1 MARPVTCSLASLL
14 MLLSLGGCAQ
24 NRTHELAPPPGGAQV
39 HFSIKVPPDLAANPM
54 RVMYRSAK
62 CPATRSGADW
72 TTYEEDGRHAFEVQ
86 PQRQGSSDLYV
97 ADLALDGGGACQWRL
112 SNVTFGVRYANTA
125 RFGADVKPGG
135 GGGVIVIFDDNLPQ
149 RRSMYSPQKIGGDLM
164 IQQDFYPWVSE
175 SFLGG
180 HERLARLFSGKDL
193 FMAYEAK
200 HARQVTFE
208 PILHSDYVVYSEGP
222 KVKREGN
229 YTRFTYPDGSVVAD
243 GDSKPDF
250 RKLEAIRQGR
260 QP

>member
-14 MLLSLGGCAQ
+14 MLLSLGGCTQ

-72 TTYEEDGRHAFEVQ
+72 TTYEEDGRHAIEVQ

-135 GGGVIVIFDDNLPQ
+135 GGGGNSDFRRQPSTAALNVFAAENRRGFDDPAGFLP
-149 RRSMYSPQKIGGDLM
+149 
-164 IQQDFYPWVSE
+164 
-175 SFLGG
+175 LG
-180 HERLARLFSGKDL
+180 
-193 FMAYEAK
+193 
-200 HARQVTFE
+200 
-208 PILHSDYVVYSEGP
+208 
-222 KVKREGN
+222 
-229 YTRFTYPDGSVVAD
+229 
-243 GDSKPDF
+243 
-250 RKLEAIRQGR
+250 
-260 QP
+260 

>member
-1 MARPVTCSLASLL
+1 MARPITCSLASLL

-72 TTYEEDGRHAFEVQ
+72 TTYEEDGRHAIEVL
-86 PQRQGSSDLYV
+86 PQRQGNSDLYV
-97 ADLALDGGGACQWRL
+97 ADLAVDGGGACQWQL
-112 SNVTFGVRYANTA
+112 SNVTFGVHYANTA
-125 RFGADVKPGG
+125 RFGTNVEPAG
-135 GGGVIVIFDDNLPQ
+135 GGGVIVIFDNNLAQ
-149 RRSMYSPQKIGGDLM
+149 QRSMYPPEKVEGDLM
-164 IQQDFYPWVSE
+164 IKKDYYPWVNE
-175 SFLGG
+175 HFLIR
-180 HERLARLFSGKDL
+180 HEKQAWLVSDGDIFLTYKAKQARK
-193 FMAYEAK
+193 
-200 HARQVTFE
+200 VIFE
-208 PILHSDYVVYSEGP
+208 PILHADYVVYSEGP

-243 GDSKPDF
+243 GDIQPDF
-250 RKLEAIRQGR
+250 DKLQAIRLGG

>member
-72 TTYEEDGRHAFEVQ
+72 TTYEEDGRHAIEVL
-86 PQRQGSSDLYV
+86 PQRQGNSDLYV
-97 ADLALDGGGACQWRL
+97 ADLAVDGGGACQWQL
-112 SNVTFGVRYANTA
+112 SNVTFGVDYGNTS
-125 RFGADVKPGG
+125 RFGADVKSGG
-135 GGGVIVIFDDNLPQ
+135 GAEIILIFDENLPQ
-149 RRSMYSPQKIGGDLM
+149 QRSMYPPEIVNGDLT
-164 IQQDFYPWVSE
+164 IKQDYYPWISE
-175 SFLGG
+175 SFLIR
-180 HERLARLFSGKDL
+180 HEQLSRLFGNTNSFITYKV
-193 FMAYEAK
+193 K
-200 HARQVTFE
+200 QARNVTFE
-208 PILHSDYVVYSEGP
+208 PVLHADYVVYSEGP